1 MRHVL
6 LLSRRTVKE
15 ILRDPLNLCF
25 GLGFPLV
32 LLGLLTAIQ
41 SSVPDELFPLPRLA
55 PGITVFGLSFM
66 SLFSAVLVA
75 KDRSSALLL
84 RLYTTPLRPVDY
96 ILGYM
101 LPMVPIAL
109 AQTLVCYAFALVLGL
124 AWTPNLLL
132 CLLVSLPAAWVFIA
146 LGLLCGSLLTEKQV
160 GGVCGALLTNLTGW
174 LSGIW
179 FDPAAVGGGFLFAAK
194 LLPFW
199 HAVALARAAYA
210 GTLCE
215 ALSHLWVVLAWAVG
229 LTALAVAAFL
239 GPMRRN

>member
-41 SSVPDELFPLPRLA
+41 SSVPDELFPLPLLA

-124 AWTPNLLL
+124 PWTPNLLL
-132 CLLVSLPAAWVFIA
+132 CLLVIP
-146 LGLLCGSLLTEKQV
+146 GGSGV
-160 GGVCGALLTNLTGW
+160 GSWWGV
-174 LSGIW
+174 
-179 FDPAAVGGGFLFAAK
+179 
-194 LLPFW
+194 
-199 HAVALARAAYA
+199 A
-210 GTLCE
+210 GML
-215 ALSHLWVVLAWAVG
+215 V
-229 LTALAVAAFL
+229 
-239 GPMRRN
+239 